1 VTGRMLNVGCGECF
15 HPDWE
20 NADLA
25 PTRPEVHRVDVT
37 RGLPYGP
44 ESFDVVYHS
53 HVLEHL
59 DRRGAELLLLEC
71 WRVLANGGI
80 LRVVV
85 PDLESICRLYLDR
98 LDRARAGD
106 VEAVADHGWMT
117 LELLDQLVRDR
128 PGGELGRRL
137 ASKLENEDFVRS
149 RVDASLIDGPAP
161 VPTLGPRPRRSLAR
175 GLARRLTQGRMHLAR
190 SSALVTAGH
199 RGARAFD
206 EGSFRATGEVH
217 RWMYDELSL
226 GDLLGSCGF
235 QEVKRV
241 DAFTSAIPG
250 WDAYALDGREGV
262 VRKPDSL
269 FMEAK
274 K

>member
-1 VTGRMLNVGCGECF
+1 MLNIGCGECF

-20 NADLA
+20 NIDLA
-25 PTRPEVHRVDVT
+25 PTRSEVRRVDVT

-44 ESFDVVYHS
+44 ETFDVVYHS

-59 DRRGAELLLLEC
+59 DRSGAELLLLDC
-71 WRVLANGGI
+71 WRVLTNGGT
-80 LRVVV
+80 LRVAV

-106 VEAVADHGWMT
+106 TEAAEDHSWMT

-137 ASKLENEDFVRS
+137 ASELENEDFVRS
-149 RVDASLIDGPAP
+149 RVDAALIDGPAP
-161 VPTLGPRPRRSLAR
+161 GPPSDARPKRSLGR
-175 GLARRLTQGRMHLAR
+175 GLARRLSQGRMHLAR
-190 SSALVTAGH
+190 SSALVTVGP

-217 RWMYDELSL
+217 RWMYDEVSL
-226 GDLLGSCGF
+226 GALLASCGF
-235 QEVKRV
+235 SDVKRL

-250 WDAYALDGREGV
+250 WETYELDGGEGI

-269 FMEAK
+269 FMEATK
-274 K
+274 